1 MSGVR
6 ELLTHT
12 HLFHRQHRARRAEL
26 SIPLIEL
33 RAEYLF
39 WHKADISR
47 LSSNVR
53 FWGQSGHHPNM
64 PSCPL
69 LTQSGHQRLKIAAP
83 QLDPEPHFAVHKS
96 LL

>member
-33 RAEYLF
+33 RAEYL
-39 WHKADISR
+39 ISR

-69 LTQSGHQRLKIAAP
+69 LTQSGHGWLSIAAA
-83 QLDPEPHFAVHKS
+83 QTEREPHFGSRKS